1 MRTQATATFEA
12 SAFGFMSIFTPGTGR
27 RGVCFVLKHD
37 FAAKHVPLVGDQVS
51 EPAVAPLVK
60 LLVGPF
66 AIIQSLANISHI
78 PDHERLHPCLEQ
90 GGDQCPR
97 LFVFNISYLVLD
109 SGKMPLLC
117 LNKLPPTLRSF
128 LLGVDLAVEL
138 GFELVL
144 IPPFG
149 SE

>member
-1 MRTQATATFEA
+1 MISHTSRGGCHFPDYRAVALILLIDVDCTHTVTMRTEATATFEA
-12 SAFGFMSIFTPGTGR
+12 PALGFMSIFTPGTGR

-66 AIIQSLANISHI
+66 AIIQSLTNISHI

-97 LFVFNISYLVLD
+97 LFVFNVSYLVLD
-109 SGKMPLLC
+109 SGKMPLL
-117 LNKLPPTLRSF
+117 
-128 LLGVDLAVEL
+128 
-138 GFELVL
+138 
-144 IPPFG
+144 
-149 SE
+149 